1 MTTLLNHL
9 VTTAVINTA
18 AEPAYDPNNVTP
30 GVVGFLATFFV
41 AAAVVFIA
49 IDMVRRVR
57 RVNYR
62 AEARTRLEAEAAAAT
77 EPPAAT
83 TTATP

>member
-1 MTTLLNHL
+1 MNLMSNAFA
-9 VTTAVINTA
+9 TAVINTA

-30 GVVGFLATFFV
+30 GVIGFVATFFV
-41 AAAVVFIA
+41 AAAVVLIA

-62 AEARTRLEAEAAAAT
+62 AEARTRLEAEAAAAAAG
-77 EPPAAT
+77 EAPAT
-83 TTATP
+83 TTPAP